1 MKYLLFLI
9 KLLAVLTLS
18 SSQPDVEHNTETHN
32 TLAELEKAAKEA
44 ESPDKLM
51 NTGSEATSLL
61 KDLMQAEIQDDVGDD
76 QDLEKLLNN
85 QAESQQNDEPQ
96 LGEEENVIAA
106 QDFAKAQRSWRY
118 YYNLTNKY
126 RRLYIAYRRHYHRQ
140 RKLHMR
146 YRHLYS
152 VYYRSNKWCLHNLTR
167 G

>member
-1 MKYLLFLI
+1 MKYLLF
-9 KLLAVLTLS
+9 LLAVLTLS
-18 SSQPDVEHNTETHN
+18 SSQPDVEHKIETHN

-44 ESPDKLM
+44 ELPDKLM
-51 NTGSEATSLL
+51 DTGSEATSLL

-96 LGEEENVIAA
+96 LGEEENAMAA
-106 QDFAKAQRSWRY
+106 QDVAKAQRSKRYWYNRMRMYRRY
-118 YYNLTNKY
+118 YRIY
-126 RRLYIAYRRHYHRQ
+126 RHHYYRQ
-140 RKLHMR
+140 RNLHLK

-152 VYYRSNKWCLHNLTR
+152 VYYRSNKWCLHKLTR

>member
-1 MKYLLFLI
+1 MKYLLLLI

-18 SSQPDVEHNTETHN
+18 SSQPDDKHKTETYN

-51 NTGSEATSLL
+51 NTGTEATSLL

-85 QAESQQNDEPQ
+85 QAENQQGNEPQ
-96 LGEEENVIAA
+96 LGEEENAMA
-106 QDFAKAQRSWRY
+106 TQDFAKAQRNWRY
-118 YYNLTNKY
+118 YYHRMHMY
-126 RRLYIAYRRHYHRQ
+126 RRYYLSYRHHYYRQ
-140 RKLHMR
+140 RNLQLK
-146 YRHLYS
+146 YKHLYS
-152 VYYRSNKWCLHNLTR
+152 VYYRSNKWCLHKLTR